1 MTFVI
6 DARWLLLLPLGSV
19 VVFVL
24 WVLWNLSR
32 EIWAER
38 RRRVRSYR
46 VSEVKIYFPAS
57 RSNAGSESVYSSRRD
72 DRKRNS

>member
-1 MTFVI
+1 MKFVV
-6 DARWLLLLPLGSV
+6 DARWLLLLPIGSI
-19 VVFVL
+19 VVFVS

-38 RRRVRSYR
+38 RRRVRTYR

-57 RSNAGSESVYSSRRD
+57 RSEAAYSSRRD
-72 DRKRNS
+72 ARKRVT